1 MSLVLDVGED
11 SVFVEE
17 DKFHDGAL
25 FDEEEI
31 FSLGPGVFQRVSEQL
46 TLIVGQKL
54 NVFIVEVLVDGDFDG
69 GVFGVV
75 EEEVVVDVFL
85 VDSFAEVFVDLF
97 EVGEGVDVGHF
108 VLLGVVVD
116 FVIVEFV
123 IILDVPVNIGL
134 ALYE

>member
-1 MSLVLDVGED
+1 MVLYVGED

-17 DKFHDGAL
+17 DKFHDGAF

-31 FSLGPGVFQRVSEQL
+31 FALGPSVFQCVSEQL
-46 TLIVGQKL
+46 TFIVGEEL
-54 NVFIVEVLVDGDFDG
+54 DVLVVEVLVNGGFDG

-75 EEEVVVDVFL
+75 EEEVVMDVFF

-97 EVGEGVDVGHF
+97 EVGEGVYVGHF
-108 VLLGVVVD
+108 VLFGVVVD
-116 FVIVEFV
+116 FVIVQFV
-123 IILDVPVNIGL
+123 IVLDITINIGL